1 MAPTTE
7 RKVFFFGNG
16 VAEGREL
23 GKELLGGKGSGLHV
37 MTHLGIPVPPGF
49 TISTVE
55 CTDFMKTGALSDSVR
70 EDVKSALA
78 KVESAVGAKF
88 GDHENPL
95 LLSVRSGARASMP
108 GMMDTVL
115 NLGLNDET
123 AAALAKKSGSER
135 FSLDAYRRFIT
146 MFSNV
151 VLGMDR
157 EPFEHFLSEARSKSG
172 ARDDA
177 TIPAEHLREVVAK
190 SKEYFHKRTG
200 SAFPQDPWEQLWSA
214 IGAVFHSWNNDRA
227 KVYRKTY
234 AIPEHW
240 GTACNVQAMVFGNV
254 GDDCATGVCFTRDPS
269 TGERRFFGEF
279 LPNAQGEDVVAG
291 IRTPLKITAKDA
303 RAAGSASSL
312 ETTMTECFQELLA
325 MQEKLEKHFRDMQ
338 DIEFT
343 IQHGKLWLLQCR
355 NGKRTMRAAVRIAV
369 DMVSEGLI
377 DKSEAVLR
385 VEAGRL
391 SELFLPRLDASD
403 AKEAEKKG
411 LFLAQGLPA
420 SPGYAAGTIVFTAD
434 EAEQM
439 ANQGQAVILVRR
451 ETSPEDIHGM
461 KAAKGILTATGGL
474 TSHAAVV
481 ARGMGKCCI
490 AGCSSLTVDYANEAV
505 TVHRATDTV
514 VLKKGDKI
522 TLDGTAGRMY
532 RGELPM
538 SAAATDDHFEQVLRW
553 ADDIRTLG
561 VRANADTPTDAR
573 NARRFGAQGVG
584 LCRTE
589 HMFFEADRIAA
600 VREMILADSEAARR
614 KALEKILPM
623 QQQDFEGIFTE
634 LAGLPVTI
642 RLLDPPLHEFLPEH
656 EEDLRALAKDMGVSF
671 EVLSRRNQALRE
683 FNPMLGHRGCRLAI
697 TFPEIYEVQA
707 RAIAQAC
714 VSCTKAGVSVLP
726 EVMIP
731 LVGAKTELE
740 ALRALV
746 EKTMDAAFES
756 AGVRVNYLV
765 GTMIELPR
773 ACVVADQIAEVADFF
788 SFGTN
793 DLTQTTWGLSRDD
806 AGRFLP
812 SYVEKQMIPGD
823 PFASLDTVGVG
834 ALMRL
839 AVEKGRGTKSK
850 LKIGI
855 CGEHGGDPASIAFC
869 AEIGLD
875 YVSCSPFRVP
885 TARLAA
891 AQAALGR
898 KGSDTH

>member
-1 MAPTTE
+1 MVAKTE
-7 RKVFFFGNG
+7 RKVFYFGNG
-16 VAEGREL
+16 VAEGHEL
-23 GKELLGGKGSGLHV
+23 GKELLGGKGFGLHV

-49 TISTVE
+49 TISTEE
-55 CTDFMKTGALSDSVR
+55 CTAFMHKGAISEAVQSEAR
-70 EDVKSALA
+70 AALA
-78 KVESAVGAKF
+78 RVESAVGAKF

-115 NLGLNDET
+115 NLGLNDQT
-123 AAALAKKSGSER
+123 AQALAKKSGSER

-146 MFSNV
+146 MFANV
-151 VLGMDR
+151 VMGIER
-157 EPFEHFLSEARSKSG
+157 EPFEHFLSEARYKSG

-177 TIPAEHLREVVAK
+177 TIPAEQLREVVARG
-190 SKEYFHKRTG
+190 KEYFQKRTG
-200 SAFPQDPWEQLWSA
+200 KPFPQDPWEQLWES

-234 AIPEHW
+234 AIPDHW

-269 TGERRFFGEF
+269 NGERRFFGEY

-291 IRTPLKITAKDA
+291 IRTPLKITARDA
-303 RAAGSASSL
+303 RAAGADSSL
-312 ETTMTECFQELLA
+312 ESAMPECFGELVA
-325 MQEKLEKHFRDMQ
+325 MQEKLEKHFHDMQ

-355 NGKRTMRAAVRIAV
+355 NGKRTMRAAVLIAV

-377 DKSEAVLR
+377 DKSDAVLR

-391 SELFLPRLDASD
+391 SELFLPRLDATD

-411 LFLAQGLPA
+411 LFLAHGLPA
-420 SPGYAAGTIVFTAD
+420 SPGYAAGEIVFTAD
-434 EAEQM
+434 EADRM
-439 ANQGQAVILVRR
+439 ANQGRAVILVRR

-490 AGCSSLTVDYANEAV
+490 AGCSSLTVDYANETL
-505 TVHRATDTV
+505 TVHRASDTV

-522 TLDGTAGRMY
+522 TLDGTAGRLY
-532 RGELPM
+532 RGELPV
-538 SAAATDDHFEQVLRW
+538 SAAATDDHFEQVLQW
-553 ADDIRTLG
+553 ADEVRTLG

-573 NARRFGAQGVG
+573 NAKRFGAQGVG

-600 VREMILADSEAARR
+600 VREMILADSEATRR
-614 KALEKILPM
+614 RALEKILPM

-656 EEDLRALAKDMGVSF
+656 EEDLRALAKDMGVAF
-671 EVLSRRNQALRE
+671 EVLSRRNEALRE

-714 VSCTKAGVSVLP
+714 VSCQKAGVAVLP

-731 LVGAKTELE
+731 LVGARTELA
-740 ALRALV
+740 ALRTLV
-746 EKTMDAAFES
+746 EKTMDAVFES
-756 AGVRVNYLV
+756 AGVRVAYLV

-812 SYVEKQMIPGD
+812 AYVEKQMIPGD

-834 ALMRL
+834 ALMRM
-839 AVEKGRGTKSK
+839 AVAKGRGTKSK

-898 KGSDTH
+898 KGSETN